1 MSAPQRRGRGR
12 LKRRGGNR
20 ESQAEV
26 GEGEEVKKLCR
37 ARQEEGSTTRQIGMG
52 GHTSKHGT
60 PDAGTVQCTAVL
72 EILDPR
78 TPRPMLDLIM
88 GKRNPLRCAG

>member
-1 MSAPQRRGRGR
+1 MDAQKEVILVLLNAVGGGR
-12 LKRRGGNR
+12 LKRRGGNG

-60 PDAGTVQCTAVL
+60 LDAGTVQCSAVQKIQRYL
-72 EILDPR
+72 SLSSTPGPQDP
-78 TPRPMLDLIM
+78 
-88 GKRNPLRCAG
+88 C